1 MFYTQSYKK
10 ISLYKI
16 VPLYK
21 IEIIWLLY
29 FFTII
34 CQYQYGTHLFFFSK
48 EKNEVIKEYIIFSF
62 LTTESN
68 SIV

>member
-34 CQYQYGTHLFFFSK
+34 CQYQYGTELFFFSK
-48 EKNEVIKEYIIFSF
+48 EKNEDQTCLNLDVLKR
-62 LTTESN
+62 
-68 SIV
+68 VAA

>member
-34 CQYQYGTHLFFFSK
+34 CQYQYGTELFFFSK
-48 EKNEVIKEYIIFSF
+48 EKNEVIK
-62 LTTESN
+62 
-68 SIV
+68 

>member
-16 VPLYK
+16 VHLYK

-34 CQYQYGTHLFFFSK
+34 FQYQYGTHLFFFCK
-48 EKNEVIKEYIIFSF
+48 EKNEVIIEYIIFSF
-62 LTTESN
+62 
-68 SIV
+68 